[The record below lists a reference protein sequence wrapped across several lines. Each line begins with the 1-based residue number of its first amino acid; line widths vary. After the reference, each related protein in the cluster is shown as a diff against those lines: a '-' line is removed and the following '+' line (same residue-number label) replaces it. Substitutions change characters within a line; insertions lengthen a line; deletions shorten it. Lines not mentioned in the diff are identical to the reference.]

1 MILYCLFQGETAPGT
16 RKGTCA
22 MHLRDI
28 GEVWRWLLVVGNT
41 SSNIVA
47 ENFLSGHHVTISVR
61 NEDELDLK
69 MILDKVSKVSSSAYN
84 FREKP
89 QGA

>member
-1 MILYCLFQGETAPGT
+1 M
-16 RKGTCA
+16 
-22 MHLRDI
+22 
-28 GEVWRWLLVVGNT
+28 LVGGNNT

-47 ENFLSGHHVTISVR
+47 ETFLSGHHVTISVR

>member
-1 MILYCLFQGETAPGT
+1 M
-16 RKGTCA
+16 
-22 MHLRDI
+22 
-28 GEVWRWLLVVGNT
+28 
-41 SSNIVA
+41 
-47 ENFLSGHHVTISVR
+47 TISVR
-61 NEDELDLK
+61 NEDELDLE

>member
-1 MILYCLFQGETAPGT
+1 MISVRFGDGC
-16 RKGTCA
+16 
-22 MHLRDI
+22 
-28 GEVWRWLLVVGNT
+28 WWLV

>member
-1 MILYCLFQGETAPGT
+1 MVI
-16 RKGTCA
+16 
-22 MHLRDI
+22 
-28 GEVWRWLLVVGNT
+28 
-41 SSNIVA
+41 SNIVA

-61 NEDELDLK
+61 NEDELDLE

>member
-1 MILYCLFQGETAPGT
+1 MPCIFVISVRFGDGC
-16 RKGTCA
+16 
-22 MHLRDI
+22 
-28 GEVWRWLLVVGNT
+28 WWLV

>member
-1 MILYCLFQGETAPGT
+1 MPCIFVISVRFEDGC
-16 RKGTCA
+16 
-22 MHLRDI
+22 
-28 GEVWRWLLVVGNT
+28 WWLVISVI
-41 SSNIVA
+41 SNIVS